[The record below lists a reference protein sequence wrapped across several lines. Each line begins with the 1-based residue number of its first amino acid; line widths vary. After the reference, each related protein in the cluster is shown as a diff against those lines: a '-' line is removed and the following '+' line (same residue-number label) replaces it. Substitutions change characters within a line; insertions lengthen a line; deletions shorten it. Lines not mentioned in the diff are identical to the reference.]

1 MNPIHTTTPENTGVT
16 ESLAQD
22 SLETYD
28 NLYSKKGYGTLDYP
42 VNARYLDLHKSY
54 LNWIRWHWHEEM
66 EILIVDQGVAVVSTD
81 DDTYLTIDRE
91 RMFIESAFPSCVSIS
106 IDYAVMEKADNVFVQ
121 TVSFG
126 WSDVGTWS
134 ALYDLSPKNSES
146 NVTQNCNV
154 LSYNSSGNIFAVRG
168 EKLVVVDSL
177 QDYIIA
183 EADDVILICPKA
195 REQKIKQMVTD
206 ARLKFGDKYE

>member
-1 MNPIHTTTPENTGVT
+1 M
-16 ESLAQD
+16 
-22 SLETYD
+22 
-28 NLYSKKGYGTLDYP
+28 
-42 VNARYLDLHKSY
+42 
-54 LNWIRWHWHEEM
+54 
-66 EILIVDQGVAVVSTD
+66 
-81 DDTYLTIDRE
+81 
-91 RMFIESAFPSCVSIS
+91 
-106 IDYAVMEKADNVFVQ
+106 
-121 TVSFG
+121 
-126 WSDVGTWS
+126 
-134 ALYDLSPKNSES
+134 
-146 NVTQNCNV
+146 TQNCNV